1 MITDLQMHRR
11 STLLHSV
18 DFSILVFQK
27 FYLAATE
34 MRFRFWMCQSN
45 LLLRHKKSHYPGIT
59 IKYEWITDTYGNRT
73 FPTQNASTVG
83 QMHTICLWLRPLS
96 FPHEL
101 FYVSTWFETWRTRG
115 DIWRRH
121 EIWNGSRW
129 LAATSQNLI
138 CQRFI
143 ISTFA
148 QLSQHSFW
156 YFIFYSDPWT
166 PKIQWYDS
174 LVKFWDSIGYKFC
187 TTKQL
192 FATKSFFDAVILFF
206 WSFFTMTIAKSSSPK
221 SYPWKNMTP
230 QRTILIIIFGL

>member
-73 FPTQNASTVG
+73 FPMYQRSIWLIHLREIASSSAVG
-83 QMHTICLWLRPLS
+83 QMHTICLWLSPLS

-148 QLSQHSFW
+148 QLSQHSLW

-174 LVKFWDSIGYKFC
+174 PVKFWDSIGYK
-187 TTKQL
+187 T
-192 FATKSFFDAVILFF
+192 AV
-206 WSFFTMTIAKSSSPK
+206 
-221 SYPWKNMTP
+221 
-230 QRTILIIIFGL
+230 RH